1 MSKYDDIINL
11 PHPVSKKHKPM
22 SLDARAAQFAPFAA
36 LVGYDDVIIE
46 TGRQTKERIKLSEDQ
61 ASHINELLIY
71 LIENKYVTATFTYFK
86 EDEYKQGGSYISI
99 TGNIK
104 KADIDNQ
111 KLILEDKT
119 IIDINSITSILLQ

>member
-1 MSKYDDIINL
+1 MSKYDDIINY

-22 SLDARAAQFAPFAA
+22 SLEARAAQFAPFAA
-36 LVGYDDVIIE
+36 LVGYDDVIVE
-46 TGRQTKERIKLSEDQ
+46 TGRQTNERIKLSEDQ

-71 LIENKYVTATFTYFK
+71 LIENKDVTATFTFFK
-86 EDEYKQGGSYISI
+86 EDEYKQGGAYISV

-119 IIDINSITSILLQ
+119 VIDINSITSILI

>member
-86 EDEYKQGGSYISI
+86 EDKYKQGGSYISI

-104 KADIDNQ
+104 KVDIDNQ

-119 IIDINSITSILLQ
+119 VIDINSITSILIQ